1 MYKTYLKQAWQML
14 KEDKVIS
21 IITISGTALAI
32 TMIMVVIL
40 TQEIKT
46 KNIAPEI
53 YRERTMYIKWT
64 KEESKGEEYKS
75 ININSVSGRLYKQ
88 YLSQLKTPELI
99 SLQNATHDRIFMI
112 NQDEYLDVDI
122 MYADPDFWKMYRFSF
137 PEGKPFSKEDF
148 HSGLPTA
155 VICKSLAQKLFQGES
170 PLGKEFSYEN
180 KQYRVCGVV
189 KDVSTLCDNAY
200 SQIWIPYTSVFEKME
215 DGYFTAVILAKN
227 KNDFNKIKKEVR
239 ESEIRNLR
247 EIDKNTV
254 QFIGPYSRQELLV
267 KDWNNTNDDPNL
279 KKSAFKFYLI
289 LAILLLIPA
298 VNLSGFSLFKMI
310 NRTSEI
316 GIRKAF
322 GANRKTILTQVLYE
336 NLLTSLTGGIIGLL
350 LSYFTITLIKDRIF
364 TMKSHV
370 LGEATIPVS
379 SFISPSIFFYI
390 FLICLILNLLSSG
403 IPAWRA
409 SRLNISDSIKS

>member
-1 MYKTYLKQAWQML
+1 MHKVYLKQAWQML
-14 KEDKVIS
+14 KEDKVIG

-46 KNIAPEI
+46 KNITPEI
-53 YRERTMYIKWT
+53 YRERTMYIEYT
-64 KEESKGEEYKS
+64 REESREKS
-75 ININSVSGRLYKQ
+75 HININPVSGRLYKQ
-88 YLSQLKTPELI
+88 YLSQLKTPELL
-99 SLQNATHDRIFMI
+99 SLQKRDQSRISII
-112 NQDEYLDVDI
+112 NQDEYLNVDI
-122 MYADPDFWKMYRFSF
+122 LYTDSEFWKMYRFSF
-137 PEGKPFSKEDF
+137 EEGKPFSKEDF

-155 VICKSLAQKLFQGES
+155 VICKSMAQKLFKGES
-170 PLGKEFSYEN
+170 PLGKEFLYKN
-180 KQYRVCGVV
+180 KQHRICGVV
-189 KDVSTLCDNAY
+189 KDISTLCDKAY

-215 DGYFTAVILAKN
+215 DGHFTVVILAGN
-227 KNDFNKIKKEVR
+227 KNDFNNIKKEVR

-254 QFIGPYSRQELLV
+254 QFIGPYSRRELLV
-267 KDWNNTNDDPNL
+267 KEGNLTNEDPNL
-279 KKSAFKFYLI
+279 KKSAFRFYLI

-298 VNLSGFSLFKMI
+298 VNLSGFSLFRII

-350 LSYFTITLIKDRIF
+350 LSYFTVTLIKDRLF
-364 TMKSHV
+364 TIENNSF
-370 LGEATIPVS
+370 GEVTIPIS
-379 SFISPSIFFYI
+379 SFISPSIFFYV

-409 SRLNISDSIKS
+409 SRLHTADAIKS